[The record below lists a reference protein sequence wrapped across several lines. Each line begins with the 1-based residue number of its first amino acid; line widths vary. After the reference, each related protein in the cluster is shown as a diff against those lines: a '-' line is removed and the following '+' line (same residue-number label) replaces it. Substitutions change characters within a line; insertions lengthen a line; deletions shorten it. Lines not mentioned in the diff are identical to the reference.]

1 MTSNFTTPFRPRVK
15 SRTVKV
21 PRDLLPLDPTNTS
34 IGISE
39 REIKTE
45 DDEVVCKEITYRRIS
60 EDTSVLTSL
69 MTDRTDPTNA
79 PVDSPNGRA
88 IQVMHVVGE
97 LLRIGN
103 PSPLYQYFNIYNAT
117 TGDWEPR
124 SIDDTIYNLTH
135 EDFLH
140 RSITYMD
147 DNNTEILLPFVYQN
161 RLKVITCFC
170 WYLIYLYESRQE
182 IVDLT
187 VFRRHQF
194 EDFLVNMF
202 QETMPLMTVSEW
214 KSNRIS
220 LVTEFLDIKEQE

>member
-15 SRTVKV
+15 SRAVKV

-45 DDEVVCKEITYRRIS
+45 DDEVVCKEITHRRIC

-79 PVDSPNGRA
+79 TVDSPNGRA

-103 PSPLYQYFNIYNAT
+103 PNPLCQYFNIYDAT
-117 TGDWEPR
+117 TGDWSPR
-124 SIDDTIYNLTH
+124 SIDDTI
-135 EDFLH
+135 
-140 RSITYMD
+140 
-147 DNNTEILLPFVYQN
+147 
-161 RLKVITCFC
+161 
-170 WYLIYLYESRQE
+170 
-182 IVDLT
+182 
-187 VFRRHQF
+187 
-194 EDFLVNMF
+194 
-202 QETMPLMTVSEW
+202 
-214 KSNRIS
+214 
-220 LVTEFLDIKEQE
+220 

>member
-1 MTSNFTTPFRPRVK
+1 MKLN
-15 SRTVKV
+15 
-21 PRDLLPLDPTNTS
+21 
-34 IGISE
+34 
-39 REIKTE
+39 
-45 DDEVVCKEITYRRIS
+45 
-60 EDTSVLTSL
+60 
-69 MTDRTDPTNA
+69 
-79 PVDSPNGRA
+79 PN
-88 IQVMHVVGE
+88 
-97 LLRIGN
+97 
-103 PSPLYQYFNIYNAT
+103 PLYQYFNIYNAT

-140 RSITYMD
+140 RSITHMD

-170 WYLIYLYESRQE
+170 WYLIYLHESRQE

-187 VFRRHQF
+187 VFRRNQF

-220 LVTEFLDIKEQE
+220 LVTEFLAIKQSKPNRLAHWMRSCPCSPG